1 MPSATHPVQACITA
15 VGFPATLE
23 LVEEMVEDN
32 RYVRGALT
40 DIDTLL
46 RFKPAHQT
54 TWTAPRWMT
63 AGDILFFYHTR
74 RGQLNVAR
82 LLRQVER
89 GVHVAPGVAAALE
102 RAADQAERFAGSIF
116 ACAEVSGRPSIEA
129 DPEGYQHFRSTI
141 YAPLGTMHL
150 FDVPVPS
157 EDFSAAV
164 TLSTGGTL
172 TPVHGQ
178 ALNALKATLA
188 EANELPAF
196 LRDAVP
202 GTVGFRNVTRHNWH
216 RISTSAS
223 SVFLD
228 ESQLRAYLLDFL
240 LEDVKDPRTVV
251 YEECECLRD
260 GRPTGIAD
268 YFVRVSGN
276 WVPVEAKLNV
286 RAERDLPGQV
296 RKYLRA
302 DAFRPRRGA
311 ARGRVVQTARPGL
324 WCLVADQAGVYAL
337 RDGAF
342 VDCSLDEPL
351 WPRGQMTSTTGA
363 EIRAWLRERLG

>member
-1 MPSATHPVQACITA
+1 MPNAQHYVQACISA

-46 RFKPAHQT
+46 RFRPSHQT
-54 TWTAPRWMT
+54 LWTAPRWMT

-74 RGQLNVAR
+74 RGQLNVSR
-82 LLRQVER
+82 LRRQVER
-89 GVHVAPGVAAALE
+89 GAPVSSGVAAALG
-102 RAADQAERFAGSIF
+102 RAEEQAERFAGSIF
-116 ACAEVSGRPSIEA
+116 ACAEVSGRPSVA
-129 DPEGYQHFRSTI
+129 SDPEGYQHFRSTI
-141 YAPLGTMHL
+141 FAPLGKVHV
-150 FDVPVPS
+150 FGVPVPS

-172 TPVHGQ
+172 TPVHGH
-178 ALNALKATLA
+178 ALNALKAKLA

-196 LRDAVP
+196 LRQAVP

-240 LEDVKDPRTVV
+240 LGEVKDPRTAV
-251 YEECECLRD
+251 YEECECLRA
-260 GRPTGIAD
+260 GSPTGIAD
-268 YFVRVSGN
+268 YFVRVGAS

-286 RAERDLPGQV
+286 RAERDLAGQV

-302 DAFRPRRGA
+302 DAFRPRRGP
-311 ARGRVVQTARPGL
+311 ARGRVVETGARGR
-324 WCLVADQAGVYAL
+324 WCLVADHAGVYAVC
-337 RDGAF
+337 DGEF
-342 VDCSLDEPL
+342 VDCSFDEPL
-351 WPRGQMTSTTGA
+351 WRREQMTASTGA
-363 EIRAWLRERLG
+363 EIRTWLRERLE